1 MMRKIRVRAQSG
13 VAVALAAVL
22 TLTAAGVAQAVTFDT
37 DETSQVRLA
46 SSSDCPTIAKPEPFE
61 AWFNIED
68 MNRRGFVDPKNQT
81 PWPFA
86 AKARPSDLRCRD
98 QLQDQDR
105 HVFIRAL
112 GTMTE
117 ESLGARPES
126 DTEVIYDALEYVHKN
141 RGVEIGLVLDG
152 GTVSPSS
159 AKNLITKRL
168 APISKIFWCLN
179 GCLNTNAP
187 SVFPYSVNH
196 EKFITVSD
204 TKWDS
209 GVDPVVYSSSGN
221 LARSQ
226 IRNYLQEASLLYN
239 DVKLFTLFTQAL
251 RHNGGLRGH
260 RVREQQRLSR
270 GCAVGKD
277 RGIWVDPFYR
287 HWTDA
292 DRGTAVSF
300 SPQPSTAEDHYIRQ
314 FDGVDCAVDK
324 KIRIGMAQLTDS
336 KATQMVNA
344 LVRLKNRG
352 CDVKMLLT
360 QQGGST
366 TISPTVVSLL
376 KSANISA
383 RCTAVAMHT
392 KMILIGPMT
401 NDSGRVLFGTANM
414 STSALRYSEEHVI
427 TIDSRRASPAFADSI
442 RRVYGVYMAAWTELN
457 KTSKSCG

>member
-1 MMRKIRVRAQSG
+1 MRKLREHIQGG
-13 VAVALAAVL
+13 VAVLLAAVL
-22 TLTAAGVAQAVTFDT
+22 TLLGAGVAQAVTFDT
-37 DETSQVRLA
+37 DDTGEVSLA

-86 AKARPSDLRCRD
+86 AKLAQVICGAETNSKIKIGMF
-98 QLQDQDR
+98 
-105 HVFIRAL
+105 FIRAL
-112 GTMTE
+112 GTITDDG
-117 ESLGARPES
+117 LGARPES
-126 DTEVIYDALEYVHKN
+126 DTEAIYDALEYVHKS
-141 RGVEIGLVLDG
+141 RGVEIGFVLDG
-152 GTVSPSS
+152 GSVSPSS
-159 AKNLITKRL
+159 AKNLINKRL
-168 APISKIFWCLN
+168 APISKVYWCLN
-179 GCLNTNAP
+179 GCFNTNSA
-187 SVFPYSVNH
+187 SVFPYAVEH
-196 EKFITVSD
+196 EKFVTVSD

-209 GVDPVVYSSSGN
+209 GVDPAVYSSSGN

-226 IRNYLQEASLLYN
+226 IRNYVQEAALIYN
-239 DVKLFTLFTQAL
+239 DVKLFSLFSK
-251 RHNGGLRGH
+251 RYDSM
-260 RVREQQRLSR
+260 VV
-270 GCAVGKD
+270 CAVTGCSSSSGFPAGVQLVKD

-314 FDGVDCAVDK
+314 FNGVDCAVDK

-344 LVRLKNRG
+344 LVRLKSRG

-360 QQGGST
+360 QQGGAT
-366 TISPTVVSLL
+366 TISPIVVSLL
-376 KSANISA
+376 KSANIPA

-427 TIDSRRASPAFADSI
+427 TIDSRRATPAFADSI

-457 KTSKSCG
+457 KTSKTCA

>member
-1 MMRKIRVRAQSG
+1 MRKIRVRAQSG

-86 AKARPSDLRCRD
+86 AKLAQVICGAETNSKIKIGMF
-98 QLQDQDR
+98 
-105 HVFIRAL
+105 FIRAL

-239 DVKLFTLFTQAL
+239 DVKLFTLFTKRYDTMVAC
-251 RHNGGLRGH
+251 
-260 RVREQQRLSR
+260 VAT
-270 GCAVGKD
+270 GCASSSDFPAGVQLVKD